1 MKTNVAECDGK
12 LSGQV
17 SELRAVL
24 ETRRVMRVC
33 LRKLNFN
40 PSGTRVSVHFAQAVG
55 AESDMCRCGNHD
67 HQQVAGVDNANLIS
81 KILKWILS

>member
-1 MKTNVAECDGK
+1 MKTNVAKCDGN
-12 LSGQV
+12 LSEQV

-24 ETRRVMRVC
+24 EMRKVMRIR
-33 LRKLNFN
+33 LRKLNCN
-40 PSGTRVSVHFAQAVG
+40 PSGWVSVHFARAVG